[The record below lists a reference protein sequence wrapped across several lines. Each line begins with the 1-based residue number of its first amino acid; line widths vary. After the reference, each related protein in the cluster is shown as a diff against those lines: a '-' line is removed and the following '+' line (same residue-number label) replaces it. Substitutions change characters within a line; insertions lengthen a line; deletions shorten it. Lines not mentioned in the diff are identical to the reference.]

1 MTCLN
6 LNSLST
12 RILNIGLLIANV
24 CYCNNELERLKIDW
38 YDIDAIASASA
49 SASAN
54 QAFACDLQG
63 GRLSLGGEDARR
75 KLVMGLARRSC
86 TEVLARRYIE

>member
-1 MTCLN
+1 MILLMTCLN

-54 QAFACDLQG
+54 QAFQG

-86 TEVLARRYIE
+86 TEVLARR

>member
-1 MTCLN
+1 MYV
-6 LNSLST
+6 
-12 RILNIGLLIANV
+12 IAIR
-24 CYCNNELERLKIDW
+24 NELERLKIDW

-54 QAFACDLQG
+54 
-63 GRLSLGGEDARR
+63 RKLSLAIATARR

-86 TEVLARRYIE
+86 TEVLARR

>member
-1 MTCLN
+1 MMILLMTCLN

-24 CYCNNELERLKIDW
+24 CYCSNELERLKIDW

-49 SASAN
+49 N
-54 QAFACDLQG
+54 
-63 GRLSLGGEDARR
+63 RKLSLAIATARR

-86 TEVLARRYIE
+86 TEVLARR